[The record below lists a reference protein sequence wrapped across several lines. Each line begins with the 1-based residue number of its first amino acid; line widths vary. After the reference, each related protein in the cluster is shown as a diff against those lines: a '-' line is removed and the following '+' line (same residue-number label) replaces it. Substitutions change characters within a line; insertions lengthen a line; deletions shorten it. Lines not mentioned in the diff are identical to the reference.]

1 MFCFAS
7 SQLQAE
13 TKKFSTEN
21 RTNKFKP
28 LRQENFC
35 FLLRF
40 ARNETSLRGD
50 KADEQKRGSVYKN
63 IKFAQTRNLNFS
75 YKSIKVKYLVMILN
89 VTKKFLTEDRTY
101 SSSREKISS
110 SFKSAQET
118 SLFKVFSSSLFR
130 HATPLPS
137 QTPAVQPLQASAFL
151 ALLRS
156 RLAR

>member
-13 TKKFSTEN
+13 TRKFSTED

-50 KADEQKRGSVYKN
+50 KADEQKQGSVYMIRDRSLKRYPTQYKTKRACLFYSFL
-63 IKFAQTRNLNFS
+63 IFAISSLSAAAFS
-75 YKSIKVKYLVMILN
+75 NSSCAAASSICFLSSFTIAARSLAGIFS
-89 VTKKFLTEDRTY
+89 KFL
-101 SSSREKISS
+101 
-110 SFKSAQET
+110 
-118 SLFKVFSSSLFR
+118 
-130 HATPLPS
+130 P
-137 QTPAVQPLQASAFL
+137 
-151 ALLRS
+151 
-156 RLAR
+156 RL